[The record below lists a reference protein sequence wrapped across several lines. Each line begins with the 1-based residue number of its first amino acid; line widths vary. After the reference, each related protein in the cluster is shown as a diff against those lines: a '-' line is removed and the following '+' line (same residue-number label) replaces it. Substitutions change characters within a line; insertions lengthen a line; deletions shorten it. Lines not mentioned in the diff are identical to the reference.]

1 MTHPVS
7 GKEDNVFVLAMKPG
21 VDILNSFGSTYNLIN
36 ALDLMSNARENKFDN
51 FLKYFHNEKI
61 TFDKIEAV

>member
-1 MTHPVS
+1 MADRVS
-7 GKEDNVFVLAMKPG
+7 DKEDNVFVLAMKPG
-21 VDILNSFGSTYNLIN
+21 VDLLNSFGSTYNLIN

-61 TFDKIEAV
+61 TFDKIDAV